1 MAAQTSEQQKVV
13 KTILRVARQHNASP
27 KEIKAALETGIVESG
42 LTNPSGGDADSAG
55 WRQERASLYP
65 DPTNVAAAAARF
77 FTEARQANRTGQYG
91 SAGSLAAAVQRPA
104 AQYRGRYQQQAGAAD
119 SLLASYGGGNPSVA
133 PGQVNVPGSTVT
145 TTTPG
150 VDNSGMRR
158 QLVADFLSQGG
169 VKNSAATAS
178 FASGIRGAQDVP
190 GSTRTVKSNVRLD
203 PATATVS
210 GKGVQAVTARADK
223 LDAEKRPYLYG
234 GGHAGDSWS
243 LDCSAAVAAALG
255 VDVRT
260 SGEFEKFGQPGKGK
274 NVTIYANDGHVL
286 MEVNGHFWGTSQ
298 SNPDG
303 GPGWIKRADIP
314 ASYLKNFTARHP
326 DGQ

>member
-1 MAAQTSEQQKVV
+1 MASNYTPDQQKVV
-13 KTILRVARQHNASP
+13 KTILRVGRQKKASP
-27 KEIKAALETGIVESG
+27 KEIKAAIETGIVESG

-119 SLLASYGGGNPSVA
+119 SLLASYGGGGGGGAA
-133 PGQVNVPGSTVT
+133 PAGSSTVTT

-150 VDNSGMRR
+150 VDNSGTRR

-169 VKNSAATAS
+169 VKNTAATAT
-178 FASGIRGAQDVP
+178 FASGIRGAQDAP
-190 GSTRTVKSNVRLD
+190 GTTRTVKSNVRLD

-260 SGEFEKFGQPGKGK
+260 SGEFEKFGQAGKGK
-274 NVTIYANDGHVL
+274 AVTLYANDGHVL
-286 MEVNGHFWGTSQ
+286 MEINGHFWGTSA
-298 SNPDG
+298 SNPEG

-326 DGQ
+326 AGM